1 MEKPK
6 ACCGFGHRDVFQ
18 NITGKVDKA
27 VLKAVGLGCEV
38 FYTGAMGEFDNIFSS
53 AVRKAKIDYP
63 DIRLI
68 CIKPYLTKDI
78 ITNTG
83 YINLLYDDIIVPTE
97 LADIHYKSVITK
109 RNILMIE
116 KSEIVIIYNIRDH
129 GGAYQALKYAESKN
143 KEIIRITRDRS
154 DKK

>member
-18 NITGKVDKA
+18 NITCKVDKA
-27 VLKAVGLGCEV
+27 VLEAVGLGCEV

-53 AVRKAKIDYP
+53 AVCKAKNDYP

-109 RNILMIE
+109 RNVLMIE
-116 KSEIVIIYNIRDH
+116 KSDIVIIYNIRDH
-129 GGAYQALKYAESKN
+129 GGAYQALKYAESMN
-143 KEIIRITRDRS
+143 KQIIRITRDRS
-154 DKK
+154 DF